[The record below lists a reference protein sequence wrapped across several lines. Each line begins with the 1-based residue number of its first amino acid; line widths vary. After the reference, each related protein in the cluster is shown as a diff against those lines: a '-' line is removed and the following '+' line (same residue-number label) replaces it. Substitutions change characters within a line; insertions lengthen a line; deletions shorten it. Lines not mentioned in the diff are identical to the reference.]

1 MGDDSRQKDNFGL
14 EDVRSQI
21 DDIDLK
27 IQDLLNERAKCAE
40 KVADIKLSDLT
51 QEASSGIQTNLFY
64 RPEREAQVLRKIA
77 DRNDGPMK
85 SKALVTIFREIM
97 SACLSLEKPLQISYL
112 GPQGTFSQAAALKHF
127 GHAVECKPVSTID
140 EVFAHVE
147 SGQSDFGV
155 VPVENSTE
163 GMVNNTLDNFMDSP
177 LKISGEVEV
186 RIEHH
191 LLVSSLT
198 KESGVSKICAHEQ
211 GLAQCRNWLDLNY
224 PRVDRQSL
232 PSNGAAAKLAAENV
246 GIAAVAGGVA
256 QEEYKLERIS
266 SNIEDNGD
274 NTTRFLIVGSSEIP
288 HSGEDKTSI
297 LVSSRNKPGAL
308 YKILDPFQR
317 SNISLTRIDTRP
329 SRTEKWTYVFFIEFE
344 GHLQDDKVKSI
355 MKELEENSLL
365 LKPLG
370 SYPRSLDW

>member
-1 MGDDSRQKDNFGL
+1 MGDDSRQKDNVGL
-14 EDVRSQI
+14 EEVRSQI

-51 QEASSGIQTNLFY
+51 QEASSRIQTNLFY

-77 DRNDGPMK
+77 GRNDGPMK
-85 SKALVTIFREIM
+85 SEALVTIFREIM

-191 LLVSSLT
+191 L
-198 KESGVSKICAHEQ
+198 
-211 GLAQCRNWLDLNY
+211 
-224 PRVDRQSL
+224 
-232 PSNGAAAKLAAENV
+232 
-246 GIAAVAGGVA
+246 
-256 QEEYKLERIS
+256 
-266 SNIEDNGD
+266 
-274 NTTRFLIVGSSEIP
+274 
-288 HSGEDKTSI
+288 
-297 LVSSRNKPGAL
+297 
-308 YKILDPFQR
+308 
-317 SNISLTRIDTRP
+317 
-329 SRTEKWTYVFFIEFE
+329 
-344 GHLQDDKVKSI
+344 
-355 MKELEENSLL
+355 
-365 LKPLG
+365 
-370 SYPRSLDW
+370 